1 MRTRVQVGLV
11 NLTISIDMI
20 SLNHTFIFFSCKR
33 NRIVACVYKEAS
45 LESMDIIN
53 IVNSHLKVN
62 EK

>member
-45 LESMDIIN
+45 LESMDMIN
-53 IVNSHLKVN
+53 MSK
-62 EK
+62 